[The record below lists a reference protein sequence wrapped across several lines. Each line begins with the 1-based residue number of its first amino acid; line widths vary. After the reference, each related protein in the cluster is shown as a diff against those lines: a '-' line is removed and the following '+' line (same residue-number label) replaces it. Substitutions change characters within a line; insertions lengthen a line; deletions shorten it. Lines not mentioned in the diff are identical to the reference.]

1 MEKKEK
7 KIYVRVGG
15 AGKREKVKEV
25 TLKPGD
31 TFDALKKPL
40 KIKGKAEAFRLDSDK
55 SIPHNADLYELL
67 NDGEKIIVTI
77 LSIVGE
83 G

>member
-1 MEKKEK
+1 MENEVK
-7 KIYVRVGG
+7 KIYTRIGG

-31 TFDALKKPL
+31 TFDTVKKKLKL
-40 KIKGKAEAFRLDSDK
+40 KNADVFRLDSDEA
-55 SIPHNADLYELL
+55 IPHNADLYDLL